1 LAQLEIN
8 LLALLAIAAVV
19 AIISHRVRTPYAIG
33 LVIAGLA
40 LGNVTSFSGPQL
52 TKDLLFLV
60 VLPGLLFEGA
70 FELDFARFWQ
80 ARYSILTLAVPGLVL
95 STLLTAVV
103 LWGGVNR
110 LAPGSVTLNE
120 ALAFGALIS
129 ATDPISVLSIFR
141 SLGVD
146 PRLCVLVE
154 GEALFNDGTAVVI
167 FTIVLGLATGGEI
180 SWSGAALE
188 FVRVAGLAAM
198 VGAAIGIGA
207 SALTR
212 TIDDTMIEI
221 TVTVLS
227 AYGTFI
233 VAEILG
239 LSGVIACVVAGLIT
253 GTWGAGGMRPST
265 RTAVDSFWSYAAFL
279 LNSFI
284 FLLIGAEIHLA
295 TLTHY
300 LPEIIIGWVAIN
312 IARAAVVYG
321 KYAVMRAAGSTDFP
335 LAWATVLSWG
345 GLRGGLS
352 MVLALALPATFIHR
366 EMILH
371 TTYGV
376 VLLTLIVQGLTMK
389 PLLRTV
395 GLVSAR

>member
-1 LAQLEIN
+1 LAHLEIN
-8 LLALLAIAAVV
+8 LLVLLAIAAVV
-19 AIISHRVRTPYAIG
+19 AIISHRVRMPYAIG

-52 TKDLLFLV
+52 TKELLFLV

-70 FELDFARFWQ
+70 FELDFAQFWE

-95 STLLTAVV
+95 STVLTAVV
-103 LWGGVNR
+103 LWGGVNQW
-110 LAPGSVTLNE
+110 APGSVTLNE

-167 FTIVLGLATGGEI
+167 FTIVLGLATGSEI
-180 SWSGAALE
+180 SWSGAAWE

-198 VGAAIGIGA
+198 VGAVIGIGA
-207 SALTR
+207 GGLTR
-212 TIDDTMIEI
+212 TVDDAMIEI
-221 TVTVLS
+221 TVTLLS
-227 AYGTFI
+227 AYGAFI
-233 VAEILG
+233 AAEFLG
-239 LSGVIACVVAGLIT
+239 LSGVIACVIAGLIM
-253 GTWGAGGMRPST
+253 GTWGARGMRPST
-265 RTAVDSFWSYAAFL
+265 RTAVDSFWTYAAFL

-300 LPEIIIGWVAIN
+300 LPEILIGWVAIN
-312 IARAAVVYG
+312 AARAAVVYA
-321 KYAVMRAAGSTDFP
+321 KYGMLRAAGSTDFP
-335 LAWATVLSWG
+335 LAWATVLTWG

-376 VLLTLIVQGLTMK
+376 VLLTLLVQALTMK
-389 PLLRTV
+389 PLLRAV